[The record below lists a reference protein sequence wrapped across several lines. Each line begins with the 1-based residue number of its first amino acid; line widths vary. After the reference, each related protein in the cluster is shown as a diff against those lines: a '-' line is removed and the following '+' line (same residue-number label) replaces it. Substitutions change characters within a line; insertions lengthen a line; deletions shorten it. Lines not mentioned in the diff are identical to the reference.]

1 MRDIPD
7 GGRVL
12 GIPAAPDRQAKR
24 QMIAMQQLPE
34 LLHRVRDLE
43 KLVPELTLMRAA

>member
-1 MRDIPD
+1 MRGIPD

-12 GIPAAPDRQAKR
+12 GTPATPDRQAKR

-34 LLHRVRDLE
+34 LLHRLRDLE
-43 KLVPELTLMRAA
+43 KQVALLTTPCAA